1 MTLET
6 TLVSHFAQFG
16 QVLEMNSLRRADPMR
31 FVPQSAFD
39 SQDETPVL
47 LKVSVMSRDSRAPML
62 LIESEMWRA
71 SGLVKPADIAKVV
84 ARRATFPQ
92 IGKMNV
98 RTVPLGHKTEILA
111 KVEHIIPARGL
122 ASESIE
128 VIIESM
134 VRAHSR
140 MISDISKAIRDQQ
153 EAVTQAEKTR

>member
-6 TLVSHFAQFG
+6 TLISHFAQCG
-16 QVLEMNSLRRADPMR
+16 QVLEVNSLRRADPMR

-39 SQDETPVL
+39 SQDQTPVL

-62 LIESEMWRA
+62 LIETEMWRT
-71 SGLVKPADIAKVV
+71 SGLVKPSDIAKVV

-111 KVEHIIPARGL
+111 WVSH
-122 ASESIE
+122 
-128 VIIESM
+128 
-134 VRAHSR
+134 
-140 MISDISKAIRDQQ
+140 
-153 EAVTQAEKTR
+153 

>member
-1 MTLET
+1 LTLET
-6 TLVSHFAQFG
+6 TLVSQFAQFG
-16 QVLEMNSLRRADPMR
+16 HVLAVNSLRRADPMR

-39 SQDETPVL
+39 SQDQTPVL

-62 LIESEMWRA
+62 LIETEMWRA

-111 KVEHIIPARGL
+111 KVEHIIPARAG
-122 ASESIE
+122 
-128 VIIESM
+128 
-134 VRAHSR
+134 
-140 MISDISKAIRDQQ
+140 
-153 EAVTQAEKTR
+153 